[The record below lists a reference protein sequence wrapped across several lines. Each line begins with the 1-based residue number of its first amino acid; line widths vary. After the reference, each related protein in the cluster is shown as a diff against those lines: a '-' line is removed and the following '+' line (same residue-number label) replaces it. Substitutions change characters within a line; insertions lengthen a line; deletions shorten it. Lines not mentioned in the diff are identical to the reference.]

1 MKESFAFISGNKNRE
16 KIPYISGKGTFLYFG
31 KRFIFQE
38 VISKREKFKKSTLK
52 KSLIFRQMELSSPK
66 LKKLTSLNYFAVN
79 FWKLSL
85 SLSLLPIKS
94 PVLDTAFRIA
104 LFEVGLN
111 APVADCFCLYLP
123 LTFYLFFY

>member
-1 MKESFAFISGNKNRE
+1 
-16 KIPYISGKGTFLYFG
+16 
-31 KRFIFQE
+31 
-38 VISKREKFKKSTLK
+38 
-52 KSLIFRQMELSSPK
+52 MELSSRK

-85 SLSLLPIKS
+85 SACLLPIKS
-94 PVLDTAFRIA
+94 LVLDAAFRIA

-123 LTFYLFFY
+123 LTFLLIFLLIILPIFSAKV